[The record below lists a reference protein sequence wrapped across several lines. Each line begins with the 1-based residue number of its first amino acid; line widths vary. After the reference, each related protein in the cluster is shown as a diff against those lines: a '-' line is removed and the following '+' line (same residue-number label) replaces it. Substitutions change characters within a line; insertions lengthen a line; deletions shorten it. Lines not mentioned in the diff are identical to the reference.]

1 MRRFKTIIKV
11 IAAILVI
18 ILPFAAVPTV
28 ALTLPGQYGESFT
41 SALCDK
47 VDRLAEIDEPKIV
60 IVGGSS
66 VAFGLDSALIERY
79 TGMPVVN
86 FGVYAALGT
95 KVMLDL
101 SSDYINEGDVIILA
115 PELDAQTLSMYF
127 NASTTLQATD
137 GRVDI
142 LSRVPGEH
150 LFSLLGA
157 SWEFAANKIE
167 YITTG
172 THPSTTGAYDPDN
185 FNEYGDI
192 VYERTENVMSLYC
205 DPNTAVNLS
214 SEILDPEFADYLNSY
229 IKRAEKRGASVYFSW
244 CPVNEMSI
252 TEDTK
257 SDERIAE
264 FESFMQENINCTFIS
279 SINDYILDAGY
290 FYDTNFHL
298 NDAGVMARTITLTR
312 DILLELGIPSAVSE
326 KIPEPP
332 ALPEIDLRY
341 FGEDENA
348 KYFEYVALESGA
360 YMITG
365 VKDEYKS
372 LTTLTVPLGYNTY
385 KVTHI
390 AARAFEGTAVE
401 TLILT
406 EDTNVRNIMNGAFK
420 GASNLRSL
428 YVLYP
433 DSEAIAPPAD
443 FVGVASGFTVYVP
456 ESWLNC
462 AMYYWGERGL
472 KFEYLN

>member
-1 MRRFKTIIKV
+1 MRKFKTIIKI
-11 IAAILVI
+11 IAAVLVI
-18 ILPFAAVPTV
+18 VLPFAAVPIL
-28 ALTLPGQYGESFT
+28 AITLPAQYDESFT

-60 IVGGSS
+60 VVGGSS

-95 KVMLDL
+95 KLMLDL
-101 SSDYINEGDVIILA
+101 SRDHIGKGDVIVLA

-137 GRVDI
+137 GRPDI
-142 LSRVPGEH
+142 LLDVPGEH

-157 SWEFAANKIE
+157 SWTFASEKIS
-167 YITTG
+167 YSFSG
-172 THPSTTGAYDPDN
+172 TAPSTTGAYDPDN

-192 VYERTENVMSLYC
+192 VYERPENIMSLYY
-205 DPNTAVNLS
+205 DSNTAVNLS
-214 SEILDPEFADYLNSY
+214 PEILDPDFRDYLNDY
-229 IKRAEKRGASVYFSW
+229 IHYCEKKGASVYFSW

-264 FESFMQENINCTFIS
+264 FESFMQESIDCTFIS
-279 SINDYILDAGY
+279 NINDYILDAGY

-298 NDAGVMARTITLTR
+298 NDSGVTARTVALTR
-312 DILLELGIPSAVSE
+312 DLLLELGIPSAVTE
-326 KIPEPP
+326 KVPEPP
-332 ALPEIDLRY
+332 ALPEIDLRF

-348 KYFEYVALESGA
+348 KYFEYTAMEGGA

-365 VKDEYKS
+365 VKAEYKHM
-372 LTTLTVPLGYNTY
+372 TTLTVPLGYDTY

-390 AARAFEGTAVE
+390 GARAFEGTALE
-401 TLILT
+401 TLIIT

-420 GASNLRSL
+420 GASNLKAL

-472 KFEYLN
+472 KFEYIN

>member
-1 MRRFKTIIKV
+1 MRRFKTITKI

-18 ILPFAAVPTV
+18 VLPFAAVP
-28 ALTLPGQYGESFT
+28 AIAITLPAQYGESFT

-66 VAFGLDSALIERY
+66 VAFGLDSELIERY

-101 SSDYINEGDVIILA
+101 SRDFINDGDVIVLA

-137 GRVDI
+137 GRFDI
-142 LSRVPGEH
+142 LSHVPGEH

-157 SWEFAANKIE
+157 SWEFASNKIG
-167 YITTG
+167 YINSG
-172 THPSTTGAYDPDN
+172 TAPKTTGAYDPDN
-185 FNEYGDI
+185 FNKYGDI
-192 VYERTENVMSLYC
+192 VYERPENTMSLYY

-214 SEILDPEFADYLNSY
+214 AEILDPEFADYLNSY
-229 IKRAEKRGASVYFSW
+229 IRTAEKKGASVYFSW
-244 CPVNEMSI
+244 CPVNGLSI

-264 FESFMQENINCTFIS
+264 FESFMQDSINCTFIS
-279 SINDYILDAGY
+279 NINDYILDPGY

-298 NDAGVMARTITLTR
+298 NEAGVSARTITLTR
-312 DILLELGIPSAVSE
+312 DILLELGIPSAVTE
-326 KIPEPP
+326 RIPEPP

-341 FGEDENA
+341 FDEDENA
-348 KYFEYVALESGA
+348 KYFEYAALESGA

-365 VKDEYKS
+365 VKEEYKS

-390 AARAFEGTAVE
+390 AARAFEGTALE

-420 GASNLRSL
+420 GASSLKAL

>member
-1 MRRFKTIIKV
+1 MRIFKIVIKIIS
-11 IAAILVI
+11 AILVI
-18 ILPFAAVPTV
+18 VLPFAAVPV
-28 ALTLPGQYGESFT
+28 FAICLPAQYDESFT

-47 VDRLAEIDEPKIV
+47 VDRLAAIDEPKIV
-60 IVGGSS
+60 VVGGSS
-66 VAFGLDSALIERY
+66 VAFGLDSELIERY

-95 KVMLDL
+95 KLMLDL
-101 SSDYINEGDVIILA
+101 SRDYVNEGDVIVLA

-137 GRVDI
+137 GRADV
-142 LSRVPGEH
+142 LFSVPGEH

-157 SWEFAANKIE
+157 TWNFAGEKIS
-167 YITTG
+167 YMQSG
-172 THPSTTGAYDPDN
+172 TSPSTAGAYDPDN

-192 VYERTENVMSLYC
+192 AYERVENTMSLYY
-205 DPNTAVNLS
+205 DPNTLINLS
-214 SEILDPEFADYLNSY
+214 QDILDPEFKDYLNKY
-229 IKRAEKRGASVYFSW
+229 IKSCEKKGASVYFSW
-244 CPVNEMSI
+244 CPMNDMAI
-252 TEDTK
+252 AEDTK

-264 FESFMQENINCTFIS
+264 FESFMQDNINCTFIS
-279 SINDYILDAGY
+279 NINDYILNAGY

-298 NDAGVMARTITLTR
+298 NDAGVATRSITLTR
-312 DILLELGIPSAVSE
+312 DILLELGIPSAVTE

-332 ALPEIDLRY
+332 ALPEIDLRF

-348 KYFEYVALESGA
+348 KYFEYTSLEGGA

-365 VKDEYKS
+365 VKDEYKH
-372 LTTLTVPLGYNTY
+372 LTTLTVPLGYDTY

-390 AARAFEGTAVE
+390 GARAFEGTALE
-401 TLILT
+401 TLIIT

-420 GASNLRSL
+420 GASSLKKL

-433 DSEAIAPPAD
+433 DSEAIAPPSD
-443 FVGVASGFTVYVP
+443 FLGVAPGFTVYVP
-456 ESWLNC
+456 EAWLNC

-472 KFEYLN
+472 NFVYMN

>member
-1 MRRFKTIIKV
+1 MRKLKITVKI
-11 IAAILVI
+11 IAAILAI
-18 ILPFAAVPTV
+18 ILPFAAVPTL
-28 ALTLPGQYGESFT
+28 ALALPAQYGESFT
-41 SALCDK
+41 SVLCDK

-60 IVGGSS
+60 VVGGSS
-66 VAFGLDSALIERY
+66 VAFGLDSEMIERY

-95 KVMLDL
+95 KLMLDL
-101 SSDYINEGDVIILA
+101 SRDFIKEGDVIVLA

-127 NASTTLQATD
+127 NAGTTLEATD
-137 GRVDI
+137 GRFDI

-157 SWEFAANKIE
+157 TWNFAADKIS
-167 YITTG
+167 YMQSG
-172 THPSTTGAYDPDN
+172 TYPSTTGAYDPDN

-192 VYERTENVMSLYC
+192 VYERVENVMSLYY
-205 DPNTAVNLS
+205 DPNTTVNLS
-214 SEILDPEFADYLNSY
+214 PEILDPEFKDYLNKY
-229 IKRAEKRGASVYFSW
+229 IKYCEKKGATVYFSW

-252 TEDTK
+252 AEGTK

-264 FESFMQENINCTFIS
+264 FESFMQDNINCTFIS
-279 SINDYILDAGY
+279 DINDYILDAGY

-298 NDAGVMARTITLTR
+298 NDAGVTARSINLTR
-312 DILLELGIPSAVSE
+312 DLLLEIGIPIAVTE

-332 ALPEIDLRY
+332 ALPEIDLRF

-348 KYFEYVALESGA
+348 KYFEYTSLDSGA

-365 VKDEYKS
+365 VKDEYKHM
-372 LTTLTVPLGYNTY
+372 TTLTVPLGYDTY

-390 AARAFEGTAVE
+390 GARAFEGTALE

-420 GASNLRSL
+420 GASNLKSL
-428 YVLYP
+428 YIYYP

-443 FVGVASGFTVYVP
+443 FVGVASGFTVYVN
-456 ESWLNC
+456 ENWRNC

-472 KFEYLN
+472 EFVYLN

>member
-1 MRRFKTIIKV
+1 MRKFKITVKI
-11 IAAILVI
+11 IAAILVV
-18 ILPFAAVPTV
+18 ILPFAAVPTL
-28 ALTLPGQYGESFT
+28 ALVLPAQYGESFT
-41 SALCDK
+41 SVLCDK

-60 IVGGSS
+60 VVGGSS
-66 VAFGLDSALIERY
+66 VAFGLDSEMIERY

-95 KVMLDL
+95 KLMLDL
-101 SSDYINEGDVIILA
+101 SRDFISTGDVIVLA
-115 PELDAQTLSMYF
+115 PELDAQTLSTYF
-127 NASTTLQATD
+127 NAGTTLEATD
-137 GRVDI
+137 GRFDI

-157 SWEFAANKIE
+157 TWNFAADKIS
-167 YITTG
+167 YMQSG
-172 THPSTTGAYDPDN
+172 TYPSTTGAYDPDN

-192 VYERTENVMSLYC
+192 VYERVENVMSLYY
-205 DPNTAVNLS
+205 DPNTTVNLS
-214 SEILDPEFADYLNSY
+214 PEILDPEFKDYLNKY
-229 IKRAEKRGASVYFSW
+229 IKYCEKKGATVYFSW

-252 TEDTK
+252 AADTK
-257 SDERIAE
+257 SGERIAE
-264 FESFMQENINCTFIS
+264 FESFMQDNINCTFIS
-279 SINDYILDAGY
+279 DINDYILDAGY

-298 NDAGVMARTITLTR
+298 NDAGVIARSVNLTR
-312 DILLELGIPSAVSE
+312 DLLLEIGIPIAVTE

-332 ALPEIDLRY
+332 ALPEIDLRF

-348 KYFEYVALESGA
+348 KYFEYTSLDSGA

-365 VKDEYKS
+365 VKDEYKHM
-372 LTTLTVPLGYNTY
+372 TTLTVPLGYDTY

-390 AARAFEGTAVE
+390 GARAFEGTALE

-420 GASNLRSL
+420 GASSL
-428 YVLYP
+428 KALYIYYP

-443 FVGVASGFTVYVP
+443 FVGVASGFTVYVN
-456 ESWLNC
+456 ENWRNC

-472 KFEYLN
+472 EFVYLN

>member
-1 MRRFKTIIKV
+1 MRRFKITVKI
-11 IAAILVI
+11 IAAILVV
-18 ILPFAAVPTV
+18 ILPFAAVPTL
-28 ALTLPGQYGESFT
+28 ALALPAQYGESFT
-41 SALCDK
+41 SVLCDK

-60 IVGGSS
+60 VVGGSS
-66 VAFGLDSALIERY
+66 VAFGLDSEMIERY

-95 KVMLDL
+95 KLMLDL
-101 SSDYINEGDVIILA
+101 SRDFISTGDVIVLA

-127 NASTTLQATD
+127 NAGTTLEATD
-137 GRVDI
+137 GRFDI

-157 SWEFAANKIE
+157 TWNFAADKIS
-167 YITTG
+167 YMQSG
-172 THPSTTGAYDPDN
+172 TYPSTTGAYDPDN

-192 VYERTENVMSLYC
+192 VYERVENVMSLYY
-205 DPNTAVNLS
+205 DPNTTVDLS
-214 SEILDPEFADYLNSY
+214 PEILDPEFKDYLNKY
-229 IKRAEKRGASVYFSW
+229 IKYCEKKGATVYFSW

-252 TEDTK
+252 AEGTK

-264 FESFMQENINCTFIS
+264 FESFMQDNINCTFIS
-279 SINDYILDAGY
+279 DINDYILDAGY

-298 NDAGVMARTITLTR
+298 NDAGVTARSINLTR
-312 DILLELGIPSAVSE
+312 DLLLEIGIPLAVTE

-332 ALPEIDLRY
+332 ALPEIDLRF

-348 KYFEYVALESGA
+348 KYFEYTSLDSGA

-365 VKDEYKS
+365 VKDEYKHM
-372 LTTLTVPLGYNTY
+372 TTLTVPLGYDTY

-390 AARAFEGTAVE
+390 GARAFDGTALE

-420 GASNLRSL
+420 GASNLKAL
-428 YVLYP
+428 YIYYP

-443 FVGVASGFTVYVP
+443 FIGVASGFTVYVN
-456 ESWLNC
+456 ENWRNC

-472 KFEYLN
+472 EFVYLN

>member
-1 MRRFKTIIKV
+1 MRKFKITVKI
-11 IAAILVI
+11 IAAILVV
-18 ILPFAAVPTV
+18 ILPFAAVPTL
-28 ALTLPGQYGESFT
+28 ALALPAQYGESFT
-41 SALCDK
+41 SVLCDK

-60 IVGGSS
+60 VVGGSS
-66 VAFGLDSALIERY
+66 VAFGLDSEMIERY

-95 KVMLDL
+95 KLMLDL
-101 SSDYINEGDVIILA
+101 SRDFIKEGDVIVLA

-127 NASTTLQATD
+127 NAGTTLEATD
-137 GRVDI
+137 GRFDI

-157 SWEFAANKIE
+157 TWNFAADKIS
-167 YITTG
+167 YMQSG
-172 THPSTTGAYDPDN
+172 TYPSTTGAYDPDN

-192 VYERTENVMSLYC
+192 VYERVENVMSLYY
-205 DPNTAVNLS
+205 DPNTTVDLS
-214 SEILDPEFADYLNSY
+214 PEILDPEFKDYLNKY
-229 IKRAEKRGASVYFSW
+229 IKYCEKKGATVYFSW

-252 TEDTK
+252 AEDTK

-264 FESFMQENINCTFIS
+264 FESFMQDNINCTFIS
-279 SINDYILDAGY
+279 DINDYILDAGY

-298 NDAGVMARTITLTR
+298 NDAGVIARSVNLTR
-312 DILLELGIPSAVSE
+312 DLLLEIGIPVAVTE

-332 ALPEIDLRY
+332 ALPEIDLRF

-348 KYFEYVALESGA
+348 KYFEYTSLDSGA

-365 VKDEYKS
+365 VKDEYKHM
-372 LTTLTVPLGYNTY
+372 TTLTVPLGYDTY

-390 AARAFEGTAVE
+390 GARAFDGTALE
-401 TLILT
+401 TLVLT

-420 GASNLRSL
+420 GASSL
-428 YVLYP
+428 KALYIYYP

-443 FVGVASGFTVYVP
+443 FVGVASGFTVYVN
-456 ESWLNC
+456 ENWRNC

-472 KFEYLN
+472 EFVYLN

>member
-1 MRRFKTIIKV
+1 MRKFKITVKI
-11 IAAILVI
+11 IAAILAI
-18 ILPFAAVPTV
+18 ILPFAAVPTL
-28 ALTLPGQYGESFT
+28 ALALPAQYGESFT
-41 SALCDK
+41 SVLCDK

-60 IVGGSS
+60 VVGGSS
-66 VAFGLDSALIERY
+66 VAFGLNSEMIERY

-95 KVMLDL
+95 KLMLDL
-101 SSDYINEGDVIILA
+101 SRDFIKEGDVIVLA

-127 NASTTLQATD
+127 NAGTTLEATD
-137 GRVDI
+137 GRFDI

-157 SWEFAANKIE
+157 TWSFAADKIS
-167 YITTG
+167 YMQSG
-172 THPSTTGAYDPDN
+172 TYPSTTGAYDPDN

-192 VYERTENVMSLYC
+192 VYERVENVMSLYY
-205 DPNTAVNLS
+205 DPNTTVDLS
-214 SEILDPEFADYLNSY
+214 PEILDPEFKDYLNKY
-229 IKRAEKRGASVYFSW
+229 IKYCEKKGATVYFSW

-252 TEDTK
+252 AEDTK

-264 FESFMQENINCTFIS
+264 FESFMQDNINCTFIS
-279 SINDYILDAGY
+279 DINDYILDAGY

-298 NDAGVMARTITLTR
+298 NDAGVIARSVNLTR
-312 DILLELGIPSAVSE
+312 DLLLEIGIPVAVTE

-332 ALPEIDLRY
+332 ALPEIDLRF

-348 KYFEYVALESGA
+348 KYFEYTSLDSGA

-365 VKDEYKS
+365 VKDEYKHM
-372 LTTLTVPLGYNTY
+372 TTLTVPLGYDTY

-390 AARAFEGTAVE
+390 GARAFDGTALE

-420 GASNLRSL
+420 GASSL
-428 YVLYP
+428 KALYIYYP

-443 FVGVASGFTVYVP
+443 FVGVASGFTVYVN
-456 ESWLNC
+456 ENWRNC

-472 KFEYLN
+472 EFVYLN